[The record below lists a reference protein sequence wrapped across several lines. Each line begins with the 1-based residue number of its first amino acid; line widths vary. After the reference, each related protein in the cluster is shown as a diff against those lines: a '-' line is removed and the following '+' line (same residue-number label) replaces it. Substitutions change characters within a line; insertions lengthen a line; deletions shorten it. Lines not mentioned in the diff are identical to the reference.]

1 MIDYESE
8 ITINR
13 PVDQV
18 YRLASDVT
26 RLDDWTDMTNTHLIS
41 GQNGQVGSRLETTI
55 KMGPMKQVLVFQ
67 MTELD
72 ENRRLGFKTVSKG
85 AVEWDASYVFDG
97 KGPSSTRMVSTGQL
111 RFNGILKLLEPLM
124 AGEVRSGEAKELV
137 KFKELVE
144 GGKYLQLKGPSAAE
158 RPQGKESC
166 PMTSGSQMGYLIP
179 ADPLG
184 AGISRREGRYQREWR
199 GEW

>member
-1 MIDYESE
+1 VIDYESE

-144 GGKYLQLKGPSAAE
+144 GGK
-158 RPQGKESC
+158 
-166 PMTSGSQMGYLIP
+166 
-179 ADPLG
+179 
-184 AGISRREGRYQREWR
+184 
-199 GEW
+199 